1 MKMNKAPGTEPIR
14 LSIGETEHQQSVM
27 TLVVAALGNDAM
39 AAARLIKRGG
49 LWVGKKRVC
58 DPAALVEMGDHI
70 TMRRPP
76 TGVYTTITFDPQW
89 IIYEDADLIALNKP
103 AEMYVEMTPWD
114 VESNLRVALHRFLL
128 ERDGEDPK
136 LHLAHRLDY
145 GTSGVLLLSKNP
157 QVNARLQK
165 SFVKNI
171 VHKNYLCLC
180 VGEPNEDQFELA
192 TGHGRS
198 AFGIF
203 RVYAFDEI
211 GRELP
216 NGSHVKPM
224 TTRFEIRQRLGD
236 ATMLYAFP
244 HTGRTHQIRLHLT
257 YLGHP
262 LIGDTRYG
270 GPAIWRGQAIPH
282 HLLHANRMTL
292 PHPNADHELVLEAPP
307 PLWVPA

>member
-1 MKMNKAPGTEPIR
+1 MNKTAGTEPIR
-14 LSIGETEHQQSVM
+14 FSVGEMEHPQSVM
-27 TLVVAALGNDAM
+27 ALVVAALGNDAT
-39 AAARLIKRGG
+39 AAARLIARGG
-49 LWVGKKRVC
+49 LWVGKRRVC
-58 DPAALVEMGDHI
+58 DPDTFVQAGDHI
-70 TMRRPP
+70 TIRRPP
-76 TGVYTTITFDPQW
+76 SGVYTTITFDAGW
-89 IIYEDADLIALNKP
+89 IIYEDDDLIAVNKP

-114 VESNLRVALHRFLL
+114 IESNLRVALRRFLL
-128 ERDGEDPK
+128 ERDGEELP

-157 QVNARLQK
+157 EVNARLQK
-165 SFVKNI
+165 SFVKNV
-171 VHKNYLCLC
+171 VHKEYLCLC
-180 VGEPNEDQFELA
+180 VGEPEEEALELE

-203 RVYAFDEI
+203 RVYTFEDI

-224 TTRFEIRQRLGD
+224 TTHFEVRQRLGD
-236 ATMLYAFP
+236 ATLVYAFP
-244 HTGRTHQIRLHLT
+244 QTGRTHQIRLHLA

-262 LIGDTRYG
+262 LLGDTRYG

-292 PHPNADHELVLEAPP
+292 PHPNADYDLVLEAPHP
-307 PLWVPA
+307 AWVPV